1 MFPKRKTLKFAL
13 GVKMESRHND
23 PGVGTEVLGGL
34 VIDLNRREVRWSRKV
49 IRLTKLDFDL
59 LLRLAQRPLRAWS
72 FHELLE
78 EVWEEPYRSDHD
90 LVRAAVRRL
99 RHRLARTGAPVTIDS
114 VYGFGFVLTVREDE
128 SS

>member
-1 MFPKRKTLKFAL
+1 
-13 GVKMESRHND
+13 MESRHND